1 MSLFSFLDSV
11 SRTVQQLA
19 AQPKPVPPVHTIARD
34 ETLPQ
39 IAAQYRGAVPQ
50 ALYEQRIKDANPQ
63 VLNWDALYPDT
74 QIELPPAE
82 HDDPQVQTAA
92 YTEQAPGAPEKS
104 PEVQRVDTAVQADAA
119 GSTPQTRAELKAAVK
134 AEMQA
139 RYQAEFDARP
149 TGAVYDTA
157 AIDAYGRSIADR
169 YADNPA
175 ARAGIEAV
183 SKDIRVDHEVEFT
196 VMVANAGDPKSVVN
210 ILKDQW
216 SKISPEARERLSTS
230 VELGKLIN
238 EKIEP
243 YVAEPFKGVD
253 SGGDP
258 KALMGPANE
267 SSQRLADLMQGLPP
281 ELAQAVFTQN
291 IDTVLRITEVKP
303 MYAGGNKFGE
313 ATSYANMAR
322 VYESLG
328 DTGDGP
334 RLRSDLAASYVGH
347 SGDWR
352 GQGYPFSENI
362 SGAISQG
369 IGPGLALDMARQLQ
383 AKGENELAGVFLG
396 GVSHGAELLQQRIEG
411 NLGQYKEMMGELA
424 RLLKYSEGL
433 PPDQLNKAVN
443 EYLAAKGKDDP
454 DWLSKYQTLEKNLGA
469 DARTL
474 QETLAGL
481 NSLPES
487 VKATNPGLMDKI
499 KSIANDD
506 DTLQAFGLAAGSDD
520 RFLVGPNADS
530 TAALFDT
537 TKVSK
542 EGAEYLKRLAS
553 QAINQNAMSVFAD
566 VDPGN
571 PASIADGKTKLEG
584 LSRQYAGALGKD
596 AEQYGR
602 AIGELEKLLD
612 VPAGDTQAM
621 ATQLNRF
628 HTQLQGIEGFGAKE
642 PAGIT
647 FRALGVAA
655 AGLAFGKSTADAI
668 DDPTWA
674 NQIAAFGDAAGLVKD
689 ARDLLANP
697 AAQAVD
703 RNSPAAMEA
712 LESGLKRF
720 ENVNKVLGV
729 VSAVGD
735 VAKLVDAL
743 LSDRPLKGVE
753 AGLYGLGA
761 TGTVI
766 MAVSTGPVGAL
777 VGSVMIGV
785 SVFGQASL
793 GDYRDKQGKIEG
805 SIKFLQ
811 GAGFDADAAAV
822 LSDQGEDEYYLAVPT
837 VPLIM
842 EAARDNRIGAG
853 RPLEGQAAIDYINA
867 MPRDELQVTVNQ
879 LRMAHR

>member
-1 MSLFSFLDSV
+1 MSLFSFIDSV
-11 SRTVQQLA
+11 ARTVQQLST
-19 AQPKPVPPVHTIARD
+19 QPKPAPPVHTIARD

-39 IAAQYRGAVPQ
+39 IAAQYRGTVPQ
-50 ALYEQRIKDANPQ
+50 AVYEQRIKDANPQ
-63 VLNWDALYPDT
+63 VLNWEALYPDT
-74 QIELPPAE
+74 QIELPAAE
-82 HDDPQVQTAA
+82 HDDPRVQTVAHTA
-92 YTEQAPGAPEKS
+92 QAPGQADKS
-104 PEVQRVDTAVQADAA
+104 PEVQRVDAAVQADAA
-119 GSTPQTRAELKAAVK
+119 HSTPETRAELKAAVK
-134 AEMQA
+134 AEMQS

-149 TGAVYDTA
+149 TGAVYDA
-157 AIDAYGRSIADR
+157 KAIDGYGRSIAER

-183 SKDIRVDHEVEFT
+183 SKDIRIDHEVEFT
-196 VMVANAGDPKSVVN
+196 VMVANAGDPKSVVA

-216 SKISPEARERLSTS
+216 SKISPEAQQRLSTS

-243 YVAEPFKGVD
+243 YVAEPFKGVE

-258 KALMGPANE
+258 KALQGPANE
-267 SSQRLADLMQGLPP
+267 SSKRLAELTDGLPP
-281 ELAQAVFTQN
+281 QLAQAVVTQN
-291 IDTVLRITEVKP
+291 IDTVMRIAEVKP
-303 MYAGGNKFGE
+303 MYAGEKFGG
-313 ATSYANMAR
+313 TSYANMAK
-322 VYESLG
+322 VAESLG
-328 DTGDGP
+328 DTPEGLS
-334 RLRSDLAASYVGH
+334 LRSDIAASYVAH

-352 GQGYPFSENI
+352 GQGIPFQENI
-362 SGAISQG
+362 ANAVRDG

-383 AKGENELAGVFLG
+383 AKGENELAGAFLG

-411 NLGQYKEMMGELA
+411 NLGDYKEMMGELA

-433 PPDQLNKAVN
+433 PPDKLNKAVN
-443 EYLAAKGKDDP
+443 DYLAAKGKEDP
-454 DWLSKYQTLEKNLGA
+454 DWLSKYQSLEKSLVA

-474 QETLAGL
+474 QQALGGL
-481 NSLPES
+481 NALPDS
-487 VKATNPGLMDKI
+487 VKATNPELMDKL
-499 KSIANDD
+499 KAIANDD
-506 DTLQAFGLAAGSDD
+506 DTLQAFGLAAGSDE
-520 RFLVGPNADS
+520 RFLVGADADAS
-530 TAALFDT
+530 AALFDT

-542 EGAEYLKRLAS
+542 EGSEYLKRLAS
-553 QAINQNAMSVFAD
+553 QAINQNAMSVFAE
-566 VDPGN
+566 VDPDD
-571 PASIADGKTKLEG
+571 PASVSAGKTRLEG
-584 LSRQYAGALGKD
+584 LSREYAGALGKD
-596 AEQYGR
+596 AEQYRR

-612 VPAGDTQAM
+612 VPAGDPQAM

-628 HTQLQGIEGFGAKE
+628 HTELQGIEGFGPKQ

-655 AGLAFGKSTADAI
+655 AGLAFGKSAADAI

-689 ARDLLANP
+689 ARDLLTNP

-712 LESGLKRF
+712 LESGIKRF

-761 TGTVI
+761 TGTVV
-766 MAVSTGPVGAL
+766 MALSTGPVGAL
-777 VGSVMIGV
+777 VGSVMVGV
-785 SVFGQASL
+785 SVFGQAAL
-793 GDYRDKQGKIEG
+793 GDYRDKQQKVNG
-805 SIKFLQ
+805 SIEFLKN
-811 GAGFDADAAAV
+811 AGFDADAAAV
-822 LSDQGEDEYYLAVPT
+822 LSDQGEDEYYLAIPT

-842 EAARDNRIGAG
+842 QAARDNRIGAG
-853 RPLEGQAAIDYINA
+853 RPLEGQEAIDYINNL
-867 MPRDELQVTVNQ
+867 PRDELQVMVNQ
-879 LRMAHR
+879 LRMANR

>member
-50 ALYEQRIKDANPQ
+50 AQYEQRIKDANPQ
-63 VLNWDALYPDT
+63 VLNWEALYPDT

-82 HDDPQVQTAA
+82 HDDPQVQTVA
-92 YTEQAPGAPEKS
+92 YTEQAPGAPAKS
-104 PEVQRVDTAVQADAA
+104 PEAQRVDTAVQADAA
-119 GSTPQTRAELKAAVK
+119 GSTQQTRAELKAAVK

-149 TGAVYDTA
+149 TGAVYDTN

-183 SKDIRVDHEVEFT
+183 SKDIRIDHEVEFT
-196 VMVANAGDPKSVVN
+196 VMVANAGDPKSVAN

-253 SGGDP
+253 GGGDP
-258 KALMGPANE
+258 KALREPANE
-267 SSQRLADLMQGLPP
+267 ASRRLAELVDGLPP
-281 ELAQAVFTQN
+281 ELAQAVVTQN
-291 IDTVLRITEVKP
+291 IDTVMRITEVKP
-303 MYAGGNKFGE
+303 MYAGEKFGGS
-313 ATSYANMAR
+313 SYANLAK
-322 VYESLG
+322 VAEALG
-328 DTGDGP
+328 DSPAGLS
-334 RLRSDLAASYVGH
+334 LRSDIAASYVGH
-347 SGDWR
+347 SSDWR
-352 GQGYPFSENI
+352 GQGIPFQENI
-362 SGAISQG
+362 ANAIRDG
-369 IGPGLALDMARQLQ
+369 IGPGLALDMAKQLQ
-383 AKGENELAGVFLG
+383 AKGENELAGAFLG

-411 NLGQYKEMMGELA
+411 NLGDYKQMMGELA

-433 PPDQLNKAVN
+433 PPEQLNKAVN
-443 EYLAAKGKDDP
+443 DYLAAKGKDDP
-454 DWLSKYQTLEKNLGA
+454 DWLSKYQSLEKSLAADGRLLQQTLGS
-469 DARTL
+469 
-474 QETLAGL
+474 L
-481 NSLPES
+481 NALPAE
-487 VKATNPGLMDKI
+487 VKASNPQLMDQI
-499 KSIANDD
+499 KAIANDD

-520 RFLVGPNADS
+520 RFLVGADADS

-542 EGAEYLKRLAS
+542 EGAEYLKRLSS

-566 VDPGN
+566 VDPDN
-571 PASIADGKTKLEG
+571 PASIADGKTRLQE

-596 AEQYGR
+596 AEQYAR

-621 ATQLNRF
+621 ASQLNRF
-628 HTQLQGIEGFGAKE
+628 HTELQGIEGFGAKE

-689 ARDLLANP
+689 ARDLLTNP

-712 LESGLKRF
+712 LENGLKRF

-811 GAGFDADAAAV
+811 NAGFDADAAAV
-822 LSDQGEDEYYLAVPT
+822 LGDQGEDEYYLAVPT

-853 RPLEGQAAIDYINA
+853 KPLEGQEAIDFINA
-867 MPRDELQVTVNQ
+867 MPRDKLQVMVNQ

>member
-19 AQPKPVPPVHTIARD
+19 APPKPVPPVHTIARD

-63 VLNWDALYPDT
+63 VLNWEALYPDT

-82 HDDPQVQTAA
+82 HDDPQVQTVA
-92 YTEQAPGAPEKS
+92 YTEQAPGAPAKS

-119 GSTPQTRAELKAAVK
+119 HSTPQTRAELKAAVK
-134 AEMQA
+134 AEMQS

-157 AIDAYGRSIADR
+157 AIDGYGRSIAER

-183 SKDIRVDHEVEFT
+183 SKDIRIDYEVEFT
-196 VMVANAGDPKSVVN
+196 VMVAKAGDPKSVVSL
-210 ILKDQW
+210 LKDQW
-216 SKISPEARERLSTS
+216 SKISPEAQQRLSTS
-230 VELGKLIN
+230 VELGQLIN
-238 EKIEP
+238 EKIKP
-243 YVAEPFKGVD
+243 YVSEPFKGVD
-253 SGGDP
+253 AGNRDP
-258 KALMGPANE
+258 KALQGPADE
-267 SSQRLADLMQGLPP
+267 SSKRLAELVDGLPP
-281 ELAQAVFTQN
+281 ALAQAVVTQN
-291 IDTVLRITEVKP
+291 IDTVMRITDVKP
-303 MYAGGNKFGE
+303 MYAGEKFGGS
-313 ATSYANMAR
+313 SYANMAR
-322 VYESLG
+322 IAESLG
-328 DTGDGP
+328 DTPEGLS
-334 RLRSDLAASYVGH
+334 LRSDIAASYVAH

-352 GQGYPFSENI
+352 GQGIPFQENI
-362 SGAISQG
+362 ANAVRDG
-369 IGPGLALDMARQLQ
+369 IGPGLALDMAKQLQ
-383 AKGENELAGVFLG
+383 AKGENELAGAFLG

-411 NLGQYKEMMGELA
+411 NLGDYKDMMGELA

-433 PPDQLNKAVN
+433 PPDKLNKAVN
-443 EYLAAKGKDDP
+443 DYLAAKGKDDP
-454 DWLSKYQTLEKNLGA
+454 DWLSKYQSLEKNLGA
-469 DARTL
+469 DARSL
-474 QETLAGL
+474 QEALAGL

-520 RFLVGPNADS
+520 RFLVGRDADS

-566 VDPGN
+566 VDPAD

-628 HTQLQGIEGFGAKE
+628 HTELQGIEGFGAKQ

-655 AGLAFGKSTADAI
+655 AGLAFAKSTSDAI
-668 DDPTWA
+668 SDPTWA
-674 NQIAAFGDAAGLVKD
+674 NQIGAFGDAAGLVKD
-689 ARDLLANP
+689 ARDLLSNP
-697 AAQAVD
+697 AMQAVD

-712 LESGLKRF
+712 LENGLKRF

-761 TGTVI
+761 TGTVV
-766 MAVSTGPVGAL
+766 MALSTGPVGAL

-793 GDYRDKQGKIEG
+793 GDYRDHQQKING
-805 SIKFLQ
+805 SIEFLKN
-811 GAGFDADAAAV
+811 AGFDADAAAV
-822 LSDQGEDEYYLAVPT
+822 LSDQGEDEYYLSVPT

-842 EAARDNRIGAG
+842 QAARDNRIGAG
-853 RPLEGQAAIDYINA
+853 RPLDGQEAIDYINA
-867 MPRDELQVTVNQ
+867 MPRDELQVMVNRM
-879 LRMAHR
+879 RMANR

>member
-1 MSLFSFLDSV
+1 MSLFSFIDSV
-11 SRTVQQLA
+11 ARTVQQLA
-19 AQPKPVPPVHTIARD
+19 TQPKPLPPVHTIARD

-39 IAAQYRGAVPQ
+39 IAAQYRGSVPQ
-50 ALYEQRIKDANPQ
+50 ETFEQQIKDANPQ

-74 QIELPPAE
+74 EIALPPAE
-82 HDDPQVQTAA
+82 HDGAQAQTVA
-92 YTEQAPGAPEKS
+92 YTQQAPAKTDKS

-119 GSTPQTRAELKAAVK
+119 HSTPETRAELKAAVK
-134 AEMQA
+134 AEMQS

-149 TGAVYDTA
+149 TGAVYDAKT
-157 AIDAYGRSIADR
+157 IDGYGRSIAER
-169 YADNPA
+169 YADDPA

-196 VMVANAGDPKSVVN
+196 VMVANAGDPKSVVA

-216 SKISPEARERLSTS
+216 SKISPEAQQRLSTS
-230 VELGKLIN
+230 IELGKLIN

-258 KALMGPANE
+258 KALMAPANE
-267 SSQRLADLMQGLPP
+267 ASRRLAELTDGLPP
-281 ELAQAVFTQN
+281 ALAQAVVTQN
-291 IDTVLRITEVKP
+291 LDTVLRITEVKP

-362 SGAISQG
+362 SNAIRDG
-369 IGPGLALDMARQLQ
+369 VGPGLALEMARQLQ
-383 AKGENELAGVFLG
+383 GKGENELAGVFLR

-433 PPDQLNKAVN
+433 PPDKLNKAVN
-443 EYLAAKGKDDP
+443 DYLAAKGKDDP
-454 DWLSKYQTLEKNLGA
+454 DWLSKYQKLEKDLAA
-469 DARTL
+469 DGRLL
-474 QETLAGL
+474 QETLGGL
-481 NSLPES
+481 NALPAQ
-487 VKATNPGLMDKI
+487 VKATNPELMDTI

-520 RFLVGPNADS
+520 RFLVGENADS
-530 TAALFDT
+530 TAALFDA

-553 QAINQNAMSVFAD
+553 QAINQNAMNVFAG
-566 VDPGN
+566 VDPDN
-571 PASIADGKTKLEG
+571 PASVADGKTRLEAM
-584 LSRQYAGALGKD
+584 SRQYSGALGAD
-596 AEQYGR
+596 AEQYRR

-621 ATQLNRF
+621 ATQLNKF
-628 HTQLQGIEGFGAKE
+628 HTELQGIEGFGAKQ

-668 DDPTWA
+668 SDPTWA

-689 ARDLLANP
+689 ARDLLTNP

-785 SVFGQASL
+785 SVFGQSAL
-793 GDYRDKQGKIEG
+793 GDYRDKQGKVEG
-805 SIKFLQ
+805 SMKFLQ
-811 GAGFDADAAAV
+811 NAGFDADAAAV
-822 LSDQGEDEYYLAVPT
+822 LSDQGEDEYYLSIPT

-842 EAARDNRIGAG
+842 QAARDDRIGAG
-853 RPLEGQAAIDYINA
+853 RPLEGQAAIDYINE
-867 MPRDELQVTVNQ
+867 MPRDKLQVMVNQ
-879 LRMAHR
+879 LRMANR